1 MITSE
6 KKQEIINTYKR
17 VEKDTGST
25 EVQIALLTER
35 INELTEHLKVH
46 KKDNHSR
53 RGLLKMVG
61 KRRNLLNYLVKKD
74 VNRYRA
80 IVEKLGLRK

>member
-1 MITSE
+1 MTKE
-6 KKQEIINTYKR
+6 RKQEIINTYKR
-17 VEKDTGST
+17 DDKDTGSP

-35 INELTEHLKVH
+35 ISELTEHLKVH

-61 KRRNLLNYLVKKD
+61 KRRNLLNYLAKTD
-74 VNRYRA
+74 LNRYRDIA
-80 IVEKLGLRK
+80 QKLSLRK

>member
-1 MITSE
+1 MTKE
-6 KKQEIINTYKR
+6 RKQEIINTYKR
-17 VEKDTGST
+17 TENDTGSS

-61 KRRNLLNYLVKKD
+61 KRRNLLNYLAKKD
-74 VNRYRA
+74 VNRYRD
-80 IVEKLGLRK
+80 IVAKLGLRK